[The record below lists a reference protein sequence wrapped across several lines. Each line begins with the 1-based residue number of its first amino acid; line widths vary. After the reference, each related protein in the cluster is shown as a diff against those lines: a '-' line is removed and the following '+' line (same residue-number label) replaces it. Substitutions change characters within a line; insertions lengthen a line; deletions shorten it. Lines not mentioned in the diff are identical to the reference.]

1 METLH
6 VSVPAACADTAANGN
21 TVTPFLSK
29 TFDVVDD
36 PSTDSVVSW
45 SSDNNSFVVWK
56 VPEFARDLLPIDGVE
71 GEFSEPIWL
80 LDNEFMGFK
89 KVDPDRWE
97 FANEGFLRG
106 QKHAL
111 KAISRRKPANVHCNQ
126 QQNSSI
132 GACVDVGKFGLQE
145 EVEGLKRDKNVLMQ
159 ELVRLRQQQQ
169 ATDNQLQAY
178 GQRVQMM
185 EQRQQQMMS
194 FLAKF
199 MQTPGFLNQLLQQQN
214 ECNRQ
219 LTGANKKRRLH
230 RQDEENL
237 TGENGA
243 VSPNGQTVKFQ
254 PLLNEHQMME
264 VNTSPRREHGAPPSS
279 ALHSSSS
286 SSEIPEV
293 PLSEVS
299 PASWQSYLQAEESG
313 VPDSSLSTA
322 AAQLTTE
329 TSVHKS
335 QKDAIFRSVPQMLGF
350 VPDNTVGPESRNAE
364 YLDPMSVVSNATMP
378 IEADESCAG
387 QDMEI
392 MLDGSPKLPAIND
405 TFWEHFL
412 TGSPLTGDTDEIN
425 SSSLENGAYG
435 G

>member
-6 VSVPAACADTAANGN
+6 GSVPAACAGTAANGN

-56 VPEFARDLLPIDGVE
+56 VPEFARDLLPMFKYVLVITNRLWSGI
-71 GEFSEPIWL
+71 G
-80 LDNEFMGFK
+80 GFK

-159 ELVRLRQQQQ
+159 ELVRVRQQQQ

-194 FLAKF
+194 FLAKV

-243 VSPNGQTVKFQ
+243 LSPNGQTVKFQ
-254 PLLNEHQMME
+254 PLLNEQQMME

-286 SSEIPEV
+286 SSEIAEV
-293 PLSEVS
+293 ILSEVS
-299 PASWQSYLQAEESG
+299 PASWQSYLQAESG

-335 QKDAIFRSVPQMLGF
+335 QKDAIFGSVPQMLGF
-350 VPDNTVGPESRNAE
+350 VPDNIVGPESRNAE

-378 IEADESCAG
+378 TEADESCAG

>member
-6 VSVPAACADTAANGN
+6 GSVPAACAGTAANGN

-56 VPEFARDLLPIDGVE
+56 VPEFARDLLPMYFKHNN
-71 GEFSEPIWL
+71 FSSFVRQL
-80 LDNEFMGFK
+80 NTYGFK

-97 FANEGFLRG
+97 FANEGFLR
-106 QKHAL
+106 
-111 KAISRRKPANVHCNQ
+111 
-126 QQNSSI
+126 
-132 GACVDVGKFGLQE
+132 GKFGLQE

-159 ELVRLRQQQQ
+159 ELVRVRQQQQ

-194 FLAKF
+194 FLAKV

-243 VSPNGQTVKFQ
+243 LSPNGQTVKFQ
-254 PLLNEHQMME
+254 PLLNEQQMME

-286 SSEIPEV
+286 SSEIAEV
-293 PLSEVS
+293 ILSEVS
-299 PASWQSYLQAEESG
+299 PASWQSYLQAESG

-335 QKDAIFRSVPQMLGF
+335 QKDAIFGSVPQMLGF
-350 VPDNTVGPESRNAE
+350 VPDNIVGPESRNAE

-378 IEADESCAG
+378 TEADESCAG